1 MENFDKIL
9 DSNINNDDLSVNSE
23 IIDRNIQIKKQL
35 LKERRARITIM
46 SLLLSALLF
55 TVIYGTL
62 ENPFEYT
69 FSKIGNRFDNRVLFI
84 VWALFTGF
92 TIQFSVI
99 QLFRLEKY
107 SLSKAYKYIFIS
119 TGFLISSSIA
129 PALEEIYPFWTWF
142 HIITA
147 GLFGLFITLSVTP
160 FMRYVSKE
168 NPRLREVIK
177 YWIII
182 IWGGSVF
189 WMVLLGNTGIFELW
203 GLGSLLVFLLYLS
216 LTLFEEQIV
225 KQSVKL
231 LKGEQ
236 DLNLGIEN
244 IFVNW
249 DKLKKKKNRKNNIN
263 KKS

>member
-1 MENFDKIL
+1 MDKLLKTKDINL
-9 DSNINNDDLSVNSE
+9 GNEKISINTEITDKNIK
-23 IIDRNIQIKKQL
+23 IKRQL
-35 LKERRARITIM
+35 LRERRARIVIM
-46 SLLLSALLF
+46 SLLLAALLF

-62 ENPFEYT
+62 ENPFKYT

-84 VWALFTGF
+84 VWSLFTGF

-107 SLSKAYKYIFIS
+107 SLSKAYKYIIIS
-119 TGFLISSSIA
+119 TFFLISSALA
-129 PALEEIYPFWTWF
+129 PAIEEKYPFWTWF

-147 GLFGLFITLSVTP
+147 VLFGIFVTLSVTP

-168 NPRLREVIK
+168 NPRLRGVIK
-177 YWIII
+177 YWIIV
-182 IWGGSVF
+182 IWGGSIF
-189 WMVLLGNTGIFELW
+189 WMILLGNTGIFELW
-203 GLGSLLVFLLYLS
+203 GLATLIVFLLYLS

-225 KQSVKL
+225 KQSVIL

-236 DLNLGIEN
+236 DLNLGIES

-249 DKLKKKKNRKNNIN
+249 DKLKEKKKKHKEKRAK
-263 KKS
+263 